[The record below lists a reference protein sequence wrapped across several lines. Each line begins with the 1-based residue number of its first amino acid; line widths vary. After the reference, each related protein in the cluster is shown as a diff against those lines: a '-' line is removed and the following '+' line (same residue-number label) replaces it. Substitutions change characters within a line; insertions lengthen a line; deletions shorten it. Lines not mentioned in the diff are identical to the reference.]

1 MASPGC
7 GSLSHYTLLE
17 SLLTPGHYHRHI
29 LSACLQSL
37 FPVWLLL
44 TAQSH
49 SGPGCLALLSVSAL
63 SRLRAALTAE
73 GDRCP
78 FLFETASAPAGPENF
93 LCSSSYDNYSCFLKE
108 KEWLLSHQRELHE
121 CASVFWLSI
130 LAKQRTCFSTDVL
143 HIFLFFVDCVL
154 KIPMCLRG
162 TPLAFLF
169 HKYLSI
175 LYLGQSGAPR
185 DNFSLHVTYLRVH
198 RCLS

>member
-17 SLLTPGHYHRHI
+17 SLLTPDHYHHHI

-49 SGPGCLALLSVSAL
+49 SGPGYLALLSVSAL

-78 FLFETASAPAGPENF
+78 FLFETASAPACPENF

-121 CASVFWLSI
+121 CASVFWLSV
-130 LAKQRTCFSTDVL
+130 LAKQRTSFSTDVL

-154 KIPMCLRG
+154 KIPMWSQRNTFGIFISQIFEHLISG
-162 TPLAFLF
+162 TVWCT
-169 HKYLSI
+169 K
-175 LYLGQSGAPR
+175 R
-185 DNFSLHVTYLRVH
+185 
-198 RCLS
+198 